1 MADVVQA
8 VLTATDRNYTSTIQ
22 KAMGVTDSFAS
33 KLKSGVGFG
42 AWVAIGTKAV
52 NTVFNAIGNG
62 VDGAVKRFDTLNNF
76 PKVMQSLG
84 FEAEDAQKGIDRL
97 ADGIDH
103 LPTTLDAVASQAQ
116 QFVPMT
122 GNIEKATDVTL
133 ALNNAMAAGGKDAG
147 TQQRAIEQ
155 WTKAMA
161 KGKPDFEMW
170 QSMVQTAPAQMD
182 QLAKAMLGA
191 DANQN
196 DLYESMKNGSV
207 SIEEVN
213 DKMIELTNASDGFDI
228 AGKHY
233 DNFAVQAENASAG
246 IGMAMVNTNAAVQRN
261 IEKIIRSFDKKLGGG
276 EEGGLVSQ
284 LMKLPDVI
292 DAIGGKITEKID
304 SIESIGSALA
314 TVGAAV
320 GAMGLAPVL
329 SQIATGLMSVNK
341 AIMGVNFATAALG
354 ALSPAVLFGAFLV
367 GVGLLSTAFGDEIDT
382 LIADMTTKG
391 PEIITS
397 LGEGIT
403 SRLPDL
409 MAKGAETLTNFIN
422 GIAANIPAVI
432 QQGTNILTT
441 LVQGVIAALPQL
453 IPAAFNAIGQFLIG
467 IANALPQLITT
478 GLQLIVT
485 LVQGISQNF
494 PQLLTSALT
503 AIAQF
508 ALGIVQNLP
517 QIIQAGFDILQSLI
531 RGIIDG
537 IVHIPAAIQTVFT
550 AIKDAITG
558 NKSDLESSGEEQGQT
573 LVDSVADSAS
583 SNASV
588 VESSGRETA
597 QSFGMGVSSSMGE
610 LSVDLS
616 AVQAGFDAAAPPAG
630 TAGTQAGTQFAT
642 NVRSS
647 AQKAAPA
654 AQTAGRQTG
663 QRFASGVRATQ
674 GQVTSAATAISNAT
688 APALRRAAPI
698 AQTAGSQVGQR
709 YASGVRSAQGSV
721 SSASSALSSA
731 ATSSLSNGYG
741 RAYSAGASISQG
753 MASGMWSAVG
763 SVRAAAAAL
772 SAAADEAMRAKARI
786 HSPSK
791 VTKKTGAFIG
801 QGLVA
806 GILGKVKAADKAG
819 KKIVG
824 SMLKTMK
831 AAAKTGK
838 YESVGK
844 TVNTKIANSIKKSVT
859 AIDNAIKSSIKKID
873 AVYDK
878 GIRNTKNDALKDKWK
893 KQKDY
898 TKTQLQNLQKVVDKA
913 YDTQIKNTE
922 KRLTALAKKYQE
934 KYDEIIRAQSDF
946 TKRLT
951 NVELFRTKNGK
962 VLFFDFKAETTKI
975 NTLSKNIEKLKKILP
990 RGLMDEIIS
999 MDTADALKY
1008 TNAMLQMSTSQ
1019 IKAYGKTYTT
1029 MQKAAKSTS
1038 KKYYAERVN
1047 EVKTAYTKAVEKEF
1061 KTLKTN
1067 LAKVGMQAVQG
1078 FANGMKKNK
1087 KKLDAV
1093 TRQIANGIIATA
1105 KKTLKIKSP
1114 SRVFEQIGAYTGEGF
1129 IVGLDKTQSDVQAS
1143 INNMLSAADFN
1154 RQMANNR
1161 FNGSLSDE
1169 YDYNIAARYEIVVPL
1184 EVNGREF
1191 ARATAN
1197 DMQAVI
1203 NQNETYANRKRGI
1216 R

>member
-33 KLKSGVGFG
+33 KLKSGIGFG

-147 TQQRAIEQ
+147 IQQRAIEQ

-182 QLAKAMLGA
+182 QLAKSMLGA
-191 DANQN
+191 DKNQN
-196 DLYESMKNGSV
+196 DLYESMKNGTT

-233 DNFAVQAENASAG
+233 DNFAEQAKNASAG

-276 EEGGLVSQ
+276 KEGGLVSQ
-284 LMKLPDVI
+284 LMNLPDVI
-292 DAIGGKITEKID
+292 DKIGGKITEKID
-304 SIESIGSALA
+304 SIESIGGAL
-314 TVGAAV
+314 TTLGAAV

-329 SQIATGLMSVNK
+329 SQIATGLMAVNK
-341 AIMGVNFATAALG
+341 AMVGVNFATAALG
-354 ALSPAVLFGAFLV
+354 ALSPAVLFGALLV
-367 GVGLLSTAFGDEIDT
+367 GVGLLSTAFGDEIDA
-382 LIADMTTKG
+382 LISDMTTKG
-391 PEIITS
+391 PEIITR

-403 SRLPDL
+403 SALPDL
-409 MAKGAETLTNFIN
+409 MAKGADTLTNFIN
-422 GIAANIPAVI
+422 GVAANIPAII

-441 LVQGVIAALPQL
+441 LVQGVTAALPQL

-467 IANALPQLITT
+467 IASALPQLITT

-508 ALGIVQNLP
+508 AAGIIQNLP
-517 QIIQAGFDILQSLI
+517 QIIQAGFDILQALI

-537 IVHIPAAIQTVFT
+537 IVNIPAAVKSVYS
-550 AIKDAITG
+550 AIKSALTG
-558 NKSDLESSGEEQGQT
+558 NKAELETSGQEQGQA
-573 LVDSVADSAS
+573 LVDNVATSAT
-583 SNASV
+583 ASTGAV
-588 VESSGRETA
+588 QSAGVTTG
-597 QSFGMGVSSSMGE
+597 QSFGSGLSSAVGNI
-610 LSVDLS
+610 SVDTS
-616 AVQAGFDAAAPPAG
+616 SIQAGFSAAAPAAG
-630 TAGTQAGTQFAT
+630 TAGTQTGTQFAT
-642 NVRSS
+642 TVQSS
-647 AQKAAPA
+647 SQKAAPV
-654 AQTAGRQTG
+654 AQSIGQQTG
-663 QRFASGVRATQ
+663 QKYAAGVKSAQ
-674 GQVTSAATAISNAT
+674 GQVKAASNA
-688 APALRRAAPI
+688 
-698 AQTAGSQVGQR
+698 
-709 YASGVRSAQGSV
+709 
-721 SSASSALSSA
+721 
-731 ATSSLSNGYG
+731 LSNASTASLRNGYSK
-741 RAYSAGASISQG
+741 AYSAGAYISQG
-753 MASGMWSAVG
+753 MAAGMRSCLG
-763 SVRAAAAAL
+763 SIRSAAAAM
-772 SAAADEAMRAKARI
+772 SAAADEAMRAKAKVS
-786 HSPSK
+786 SPSK

-801 QGLVA
+801 QGLVV
-806 GILGKVKAADKAG
+806 GILGKIKAADKAG
-819 KKIVG
+819 KNIVG
-824 SMLKTMK
+824 SLLNTMK
-831 AAAKTGK
+831 AAANTAKF
-838 YESVGK
+838 EEVGK
-844 TVNTKIANSIKKSVT
+844 SISTKIANSITKSVK
-859 AIDNAIKSSIKKID
+859 AVDKSFKKALDGVNKAYDKKI
-873 AVYDK
+873 
-878 GIRNTKNDALKDKWK
+878 KNSSSNAEEKKYK
-893 KQKDY
+893 KQKKY
-898 TKTQLQNLQKVVDKA
+898 TVAQLKSLQKTVDKA
-913 YDTQIKNTE
+913 YDKQIANTQ
-922 KRLTALAKKYQE
+922 KRLEKLAKTYQD
-934 KYDEIIRAQSDF
+934 KYDEIIQAQANF

-951 NVELFRTKNGK
+951 DVDLFKTKNGK
-962 VLFFDFKAETTKI
+962 VIFADFKAETNKI
-975 NTLSKNIEKLKKILP
+975 NALSKNIEKLKTILP
-990 RGLMDEIIS
+990 RGLMDEIVS

-1008 TNAMLQMSTSQ
+1008 TNAMLQMSTDE
-1019 IKAYGKTYTT
+1019 IKAYGKTYTQ
-1029 MQKAAKSTS
+1029 MQNTASSVSKSF
-1038 KKYYAERVN
+1038 YADRVT
-1047 EVKTAYTKAVEKEF
+1047 EVKNEYTAAVEKEF
-1061 KTLKTN
+1061 KTLKSN
-1067 LAKVGMQAVQG
+1067 LSKVGQQAVQG

-1093 TRQIANGIIATA
+1093 TKQIANGIIKEA
-1105 KKTLKIKSP
+1105 KKALKIKSP

-1129 IVGLDKTQSDVQAS
+1129 IVGIDKTQKDVQSS